1 MLSLALP
8 MAGTDMAAARTAS
21 LDKMVFLLAVLV
33 EKSRGDDNIIH
44 LSRADMNSLTTGKTL
59 LFLYNIT
66 RDNINIRRTCNLI
79 FSLTRHNPSLAQ
91 QVTHYILSCS
101 LICVLFLRLPRWCS

>member
-1 MLSLALP
+1 

-21 LDKMVFLLAVLV
+21 LDKMVFLLVPVLV
-33 EKSRGDDNIIH
+33 EKSRGEDNIIH

-66 RDNINIRRTCNLI
+66 RDNINIRQTCNLI

-91 QVTHYILSCS
+91 QVL
-101 LICVLFLRLPRWCS
+101 L

>member
-1 MLSLALP
+1 

-59 LFLYNIT
+59 AQFLQIAYIT
-66 RDNINIRRTCNLI
+66 HGAQWWPRR
-79 FSLTRHNPSLAQ
+79 
-91 QVTHYILSCS
+91 
-101 LICVLFLRLPRWCS
+101 

>member
-1 MLSLALP
+1 

-33 EKSRGDDNIIH
+33 EKSRGEDNIIH
-44 LSRADMNSLTTGKTL
+44 LSRAYMNSLTTGKTL

-66 RDNINIRRTCNLI
+66 RDNINIRQTCNLI

-91 QVTHYILSCS
+91 QVLLQFHVDLISS
-101 LICVLFLRLPRWCS
+101 LHFSGCRDGVSRGQEC

>member
-1 MLSLALP
+1 

-33 EKSRGDDNIIH
+33 EKSRGEDNIIH

-66 RDNINIRRTCNLI
+66 RDNINIRQTCNLI

-91 QVTHYILSCS
+91 QVLFQFLDLISS
-101 LICVLFLRLPRWCS
+101 LHFSGCRDGVSRGQEC

>member
-1 MLSLALP
+1 

-66 RDNINIRRTCNLI
+66 RDNINIRQTCNLI
-79 FSLTRHNPSLAQ
+79 FSLPHQAQPQPLATGI
-91 QVTHYILSCS
+91 THFIVC
-101 LICVLFLRLPRWCS
+101 